1 MPAYYFHCTDG
12 YELILDRA
20 GRRMRSR
27 RHAEL
32 VAHTVAGRVM
42 QAVREGVDWS
52 RWLVTIQDETAAW
65 SRWCRF
71 PPARPEGAQPP
82 APGARPPPHAGPAAK
97 RPPCRPSAW

>member
-20 GRRMRSR
+20 GRPMRSR

-52 RWLVTIQDETAAW
+52 RWLVTIQDETGSMVAVVP
-65 SRWCRF
+65 F
-71 PPARPEGAQPP
+71 P
-82 APGARPPPHAGPAAK
+82 AGQA
-97 RPPCRPSAW
+97 

>member
-52 RWLVTIQDETAAW
+52 RWLVTIQDETGSMVAVVP
-65 SRWCRF
+65 F
-71 PPARPEGAQPP
+71 P
-82 APGARPPPHAGPAAK
+82 AGQA
-97 RPPCRPSAW
+97 